1 MAVGSDPSIQQLLQA
16 FLGEQLSESARAF
29 WAKARDELA
38 AGAHGQAFANL
49 LALASRH
56 AKRQP
61 LGLTDTELAAAEG
74 ALPGWS
80 PRAWNRL
87 ELLRINLLLAR
98 PDLDQQTFADEFEAL
113 FRFADEGETCALY
126 RSLPLLPQGDRF
138 AWRAAEACRT
148 NMLTVFEAVALD
160 SPYPVTHFDDTAWH
174 QLVIKALF
182 LDCPLYRVSGLD
194 QRLTP
199 ELTRMALDWA
209 EERRSAGR
217 PYHLG
222 LWLCLGPHH
231 GERVQQLLTEH
242 WPEAEATEQKAML
255 LAAARAGQAQWLAS
269 VEPADPK
276 VLPYRQD
283 ATAGR
288 SEQAQFGRLFAELQ
302 SA

>member
-1 MAVGSDPSIQQLLQA
+1 MAVVPDQSVHQLLQA
-16 FLGEQLSESARAF
+16 LLDEQLTESARAF

-38 AGAHGQAFANL
+38 AGADGQAFANI

-87 ELLRINLLLAR
+87 ELLRINLILAR
-98 PDLDQQTFADEFEAL
+98 PDLDQECFAEEFEAL

-126 RSLPLLPQGDRF
+126 RSLPFLPQGERF
-138 AWRAAEACRT
+138 RWRAAEACRT
-148 NMLTVFEAVALD
+148 NMSTVFEAVALD

-209 EERRSAGR
+209 EERLSAGR
-217 PYHLG
+217 SYHLG

-231 GERVQQLLTEH
+231 GERVRQLLEEH
-242 WPEAEATEQKAML
+242 WAKATTTEQQAML
-255 LAAARAGQAQWLAS
+255 LAADRAGQTEWLAS

-276 VLPYRQD
+276 VLPYWQD
-283 ATAGR
+283 AIDGR
-288 SEQAQFGRLFAELQ
+288 SEQTRFAPLFVEPP

>member
-1 MAVGSDPSIQQLLQA
+1 MASEHSVHQLLQA
-16 FLGEQLSESARAF
+16 LLDEHLTESGRAF
-29 WAKARDELA
+29 WAKAQGQVAD
-38 AGAHGQAFANL
+38 GAQGQTFANL
-49 LALASRH
+49 LAMASRH

-87 ELLRINLLLAR
+87 ELLRINLILAR
-98 PDLDQQTFADEFEAL
+98 PDLEQASFAEEFEAL

-126 RSLPLLPQGDRF
+126 RSLPLLPRGERF
-138 AWRAAEACRT
+138 TWRAAEACRT

-209 EERRSAGR
+209 EERHSAGR
-217 PYHLG
+217 YYHLG

-231 GERVQQLLTEH
+231 PERVRQLLEQH
-242 WPEAEATEQKAML
+242 WPEATTTEQQAML
-255 LAAARAGQAQWLAS
+255 LGAARAGQTQWLAS

-276 VLPYRQD
+276 VLPYWQN

-288 SEQAQFGRLFAELQ
+288 SEQAQFAPLFAELP

>member
-1 MAVGSDPSIQQLLQA
+1 MAVVPDPSIQQLLQA
-16 FLGEQLSESARAF
+16 LLDEQLSEPARAF
-29 WAKARDELA
+29 WARARDELA
-38 AGAHGQAFANL
+38 AGAHGQAFANM
-49 LALASRH
+49 LAMASRH

-87 ELLRINLLLAR
+87 ELLRINLILAR

-126 RSLPLLPQGDRF
+126 RSLPLLPQGERF
-138 AWRAAEACRT
+138 AWRATEACRT

-182 LDCPLYRVSGLD
+182 LDCPLYRISGLD
-194 QRLTP
+194 QRMTS

-209 EERRSAGR
+209 EERLSAGR
-217 PYHLG
+217 SYHLG

-231 GERVQQLLTEH
+231 GERVRQILEEH
-242 WPEAEATEQKAML
+242 WSKATRTEQQAML
-255 LAAARAGQAQWLAS
+255 LAAARAEQNEWLAS

-276 VLPYRQD
+276 VLPYWQD
-283 ATAGR
+283 AITGR
-288 SEQAQFGRLFAELQ
+288 SEQTRFAPLFVEPP